1 MVKMMMVSSEELR
14 KQMIR
19 EAEEERRL
27 KEEEREIRRKNDDF
41 TGKPSGDS
49 SLVGYSCPHC
59 SFKAKASNKL
69 ALQLFYCKRCGEVQ
83 TQPIKQVVETVTEK
97 EYRGFWQWLLNK
109 PAITKRSIHAE
120 IVPRSPQCFKCKR
133 TDMMVPFD
141 NKHCPACGNLLERN
155 DDSWF

>member
-1 MVKMMMVSSEELR
+1 MMVNSEELR

-27 KEEEREIRRKNDDF
+27 KEEERERRKCKKDDF
-41 TGKPSGDS
+41 AGKLSRDG
-49 SLVGYSCPHC
+49 SLIEYSCPHC

-83 TQPIKQVVETVTEK
+83 TQPTKQVVETITEK